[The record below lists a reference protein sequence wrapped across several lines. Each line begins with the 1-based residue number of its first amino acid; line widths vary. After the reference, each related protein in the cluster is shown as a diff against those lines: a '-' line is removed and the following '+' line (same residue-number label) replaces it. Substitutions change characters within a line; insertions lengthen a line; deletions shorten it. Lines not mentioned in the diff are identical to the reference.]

1 MAKQPDCSYVPVNLT
16 VPPALGN
23 PITITPQNPLGDP
36 FPTMVF
42 ECAYT
47 NEDWARL
54 MNDARTKTFA
64 ATTSIQLWIGCKIY
78 KSDRS
83 FRCVWGKRRVQGHNM
98 RIMRTSPRLSMDAP
112 TARVF
117 RIPSSLIYWGCAVP
131 PHVPVDWPLPLNV
144 IRKAVLPRF
153 H

>member
-16 VPPALGN
+16 APPAHGN
-23 PITITPQNPLGDP
+23 PITITPENPLGDP

-83 FRCVWGKRRVQGHNM
+83 FRCVWGKRRARGHNM
-98 RIMRTSPRLSMDAP
+98 RIMRTSVSNPVQSYLLGMRCASAHSGQLATPAQCHSKGSSP
-112 TARVF
+112 T
-117 RIPSSLIYWGCAVP
+117 IPL
-131 PHVPVDWPLPLNV
+131 
-144 IRKAVLPRF
+144 K
-153 H
+153 